1 MSSDILYY
9 MLGSLAASF
18 SCGYAASS
26 AIAGGN
32 VAEGGEARFTVFFYV
47 ITLGMCFAFGLLTDR
62 FSLSGRLPSSAGLLL
77 AAFGLLFVEQQP
89 VAAEILTAAGCAA
102 FAAGGAAD
110 AASSGDS
117 TRFGMFASPLVPGAA
132 AGIRAAQST
141 VVPVLYPVIILVF
154 SAVCVFAF
162 CSKERRLPPQTTES
176 GGEKK
181 PVLASPVPAVPAV
194 FAAAMLASFALFSA
208 RGARLGETEGY
219 PSLIYAA
226 AAAADCLIG
235 GAVADTFGR
244 RAVAS
249 TAVLLGAGTLAL
261 SGRFGI
267 MLAASVFFISF
278 AFPPVAGGLASV
290 YAKHESF
297 AFGTVMLGILAGRVI
312 FALAGS
318 PSGAGMTYVRAALVL
333 PAAAAAFLILPGK
346 NWKNKKNSAASGADK

>member
-117 TRFGMFASPLVPGAA
+117 TRFGMFASPLVPGVA
-132 AGIRAAQST
+132 AGIRAAEST
-141 VVPVLYPVIILVF
+141 VVPVLYPFMILVF
-154 SAVCVFAF
+154 SSVCIFAF
-162 CSKERRLPPQTTES
+162 CAKERSHAPQTPES
-176 GGEKK
+176 ADSEKK
-181 PVLASPVPAVPAV
+181 PVISSPVPAVPVV
-194 FAAAMLASFALFSA
+194 FAAAMFTSFALFSA

-226 AAAADCLIG
+226 AAAAGCLIG

-244 RAVAS
+244 RELSSA
-249 TAVLLGAGTLAL
+249 AVLLGAGALAL

-278 AFPPVAGGLASV
+278 AFPPVAGGLASI

-312 FALAGS
+312 FALAGA
-318 PSGAGMTYVRAALVL
+318 PSGAGVMTYVRAALVI

-346 NWKNKKNSAASGADK
+346 RKKPAAASVADN

>member
-47 ITLGMCFAFGLLTDR
+47 ITLGTCFAFGLLVDR
-62 FSLSGRLPSSAGLLL
+62 FSMSGRLPSSAGLLL
-77 AAFGLLFVEQQP
+77 AALGLLFVERQP

-132 AGIRAAQST
+132 AGIWAAQST

-176 GGEKK
+176 GGEKR

-226 AAAADCLIG
+226 AAAAGCLIG
-235 GAVADTFGR
+235 GAV
-244 RAVAS
+244 
-249 TAVLLGAGTLAL
+249 AGTLAL

-318 PSGAGMTYVRAALVL
+318 PAGAGMTYVRAALVL